1 MKFTAGSLNLFL
13 MFKLPSAFIA
23 GVRVKHIDTQ
33 KCIATVK
40 HRWINQNPF
49 QSMYFAVQAMA
60 AELTTGV
67 LVMQA
72 IQKSGIPIS
81 MLVLNNKSN
90 FSKKAK
96 GLITFTC
103 DEGIA
108 IQQIVEES
116 IQKNESKTIWISSIG
131 KDETGEIVSKMEF
144 EWTIKPKK

>member
-1 MKFTAGSLNLFL
+1 MKFTAGSLNVFL
-13 MFKLPSAFIA
+13 LFKLPSAFIA
-23 GVRVKHIDTQ
+23 GVRVRHIDTQ
-33 KCIATVK
+33 KCVATVK

-67 LVMQA
+67 LMMQA
-72 IQKSGIPIS
+72 IQNSGIPIS

-96 GLITFTC
+96 GVITFTC
-103 DEGIA
+103 EEGIA
-108 IQQIVEES
+108 IQQIVDES

>member
-1 MKFTAGSLNLFL
+1 MKFTKGSLNLFL

-23 GVRVKHIDTQ
+23 GVRVRHIDTH
-33 KCIATVK
+33 KCVATVK

-67 LVMQA
+67 LMMQA
-72 IQKSGIPIS
+72 IQASGHSIS

-103 DEGIA
+103 EDGEIISNIIA
-108 IQQIVEES
+108 ECIQENV
-116 IQKNESKTIWISSIG
+116 SKTIWISSIG
-131 KDETGEIVSKMEF
+131 KDETGDIVSKMEF
-144 EWTIKPKK
+144 EWTLKLIK

>member
-1 MKFTAGSLNLFL
+1 M
-13 MFKLPSAFIA
+13 
-23 GVRVKHIDTQ
+23 
-33 KCIATVK
+33 
-40 HRWINQNPF
+40 
-49 QSMYFAVQAMA
+49 
-60 AELTTGV
+60 
-67 LVMQA
+67 MQA

-116 IQKNESKTIWISSIG
+116 IQKNESKYRS
-131 KDETGEIVSKMEF
+131 DLMQR
-144 EWTIKPKK
+144 

>member
-1 MKFTAGSLNLFL
+1 MKFSVGSLNLFL
-13 MFKLPSAFIA
+13 MFKLPTAFIA
-23 GVRVKHIDTQ
+23 GVRVKRIDTH
-33 KCIATVK
+33 KCVVGVK

-67 LVMQA
+67 LIMQA
-72 IQKSGIPIS
+72 IQESGQSIS

-103 DEGIA
+103 EDGEKISDIVREC
-108 IQQIVEES
+108 IQDNI
-116 IQKNESKTIWISSIG
+116 SKTIWISSIG
-131 KDETGEIVSKMEF
+131 IDETGHTVSKMDF
-144 EWTIKPKK
+144 EWTLKLKK

>member
-1 MKFTAGSLNLFL
+1 MKFSVGSLNVFL

-23 GVRVKHIDTQ
+23 GVRVKHIDAQ

-67 LVMQA
+67 LMMQA
-72 IQKSGIPIS
+72 IQKSGVPIS

-96 GLITFTC
+96 GIITFSC
-103 DEGIA
+103 EEGIS
-108 IQQIVEES
+108 IQQIVDES
-116 IQKNESKTIWISSIG
+116 IQKNESKTIWITSIG

>member
-1 MKFTAGSLNLFL
+1 MKFTAGSLNVFL
-13 MFKLPSAFIA
+13 LFKLPSAFIA
-23 GVRVKHIDTQ
+23 GVRVRHIDTH
-33 KCIATVK
+33 KCVATVK

-67 LVMQA
+67 LMMQA

-103 DEGIA
+103 EEGIA
-108 IQQIVEES
+108 IQQIIDES

>member
-1 MKFTAGSLNLFL
+1 MKFTKGSLNLFL

-23 GVRVKHIDTQ
+23 GVRVKHIDTH

-67 LVMQA
+67 LMMQA

-108 IQQIVEES
+108 IQQIVE
-116 IQKNESKTIWISSIG
+116 
-131 KDETGEIVSKMEF
+131 
-144 EWTIKPKK
+144 

>member
-67 LVMQA
+67 LMMQA

-108 IQQIVEES
+108 ILQIVEES

>member
-23 GVRVKHIDTQ
+23 GVRVKHIDTH
-33 KCIATVK
+33 KSIATVK

-67 LVMQA
+67 LMMQA

-108 IQQIVEES
+108 IQKIVEES